1 MDAQTRNFETQSA
14 QYRAALRY
22 AAAALA
28 FISELIHLWVLPEQY
43 AIWVG
48 RGVFFFVVAACQG
61 ALAASL
67 LFGPG
72 RKTFTWGV
80 LLNLFVVFVWGF
92 TRVLGLPAWT
102 ALMPLPVGA
111 LDLTATTTE
120 LALVV
125 LLVRLRRKLPRKGGS
140 SGRRVRT
147 LPQNL
152 LLSRLKRDVL
162 R

>member
-1 MDAQTRNFETQSA
+1 MDAQTRRLETQSVGDKA
-14 QYRAALRY
+14 TLRY

-28 FISELIHLWVLPEQY
+28 LGAQLVHLWVLPEQY

-48 RGVFFFVVAACQG
+48 RGVFFFVIAACQG
-61 ALAASL
+61 ALAVSL
-67 LFGPG
+67 LFEPG

-92 TRVLGLPAWT
+92 TRVAGLPAWT
-102 ALMPLPVGA
+102 VLMPLPVGA
-111 LDLTATTTE
+111 LDLTATAAE
-120 LALVV
+120 LALVA
-125 LLVRLRRKLPRKGGS
+125 LLVRLRRDLPRKERG

-147 LPQNL
+147 LLQNL
-152 LLSRLKRDVL
+152 LLSRLKSGAL